1 MVNIETASESDNC
14 MVKQRYVNRHRF
26 IQIRLINTY
35 IWYKWSW
42 CKTMYWIHRSWFRSI
57 KQIMKVIWYYIDSWS
72 FALESDISMVK
83 QWHVNQSYRISVI
96 KGFDGTEFCIRIRE
110 KLGFSHGPAR
120 GAGHLRGAQMA
131 EPKLALCC
139 VPARGAGHLRGAQI
153 AAPILTV
160 RQNFNFN

>member
-1 MVNIETASESDNC
+1 MVNIETASESDIC
-14 MVKQRYVNRHRF
+14 MVKQRYVNCHRF

-57 KQIMKVIWYYIDSWS
+57 KQIMKDIWYYIDSWS

-96 KGFDGTEFCIRIRE
+96 KGFDGTKFCIRIRE

-120 GAGHLRGAQMA
+120 GADGRTKIGSL
-131 EPKLALCC
+131 LCTC
-139 VPARGAGHLRGAQI
+139 AGRRTSARGADRSS
-153 AAPILTV
+153 
-160 RQNFNFN
+160 NFARSPKF

>member
-14 MVKQRYVNRHRF
+14 MVKQRYVNCHRF

-57 KQIMKVIWYYIDSWS
+57 KQIMKVIWYWIDSCS

-83 QWHVNQSYRISVI
+83 QWHVNQSYWISVMI
-96 KGFDGTEFCIRIRE
+96 SFDGM
-110 KLGFSHGPAR
+110 KLWFVTT
-120 GAGHLRGAQMA
+120 Q
-131 EPKLALCC
+131 ELCC
-139 VPARGAGHLRGAQI
+139 QKGWLRACAMAQRLERPALWREAGCAMARLAS
-153 AAPILTV
+153 L
-160 RQNFNFN
+160 NFDRSPKF